1 MSDFV
6 TRLVERQAG
15 TVAMVQPRTPSMF
28 APTGSRTEPADFPV
42 VDSLLPQA
50 DANHAP
56 PASIRQGDHEGELLT
71 RTDQQERRAAA
82 PGSRPTAHAAPGSRQ
97 AESSTAPLVKNAS
110 AVVVPQPTHETL
122 APSQVSSGTIR
133 TPAPSRQMGT
143 TQPNIAGRLGS
154 APLPPTARI
163 EPPPRLVE
171 TRQVMPR
178 SSAAAPPS
186 LASGSGMGRRTQQI
200 NVAPTEPPVEVT
212 IGRIEVTAVS
222 TTPDTKRKPAT
233 RRPAMSLEDYLTR
246 RQGGRS

>member
-28 APTGSRTEPADFPV
+28 APTGSRTEPADCPV
-42 VDSLLPQA
+42 VDSLLSQA
-50 DANHAP
+50 DENHAP

-71 RTDQQERRAAA
+71 QTDQRERRPPA
-82 PGSRPTAHAAPGSRQ
+82 PVSRPTAHAAPGSRQ
-97 AESSTAPLVKNAS
+97 AESSPAPLVRNAS
-110 AVVVPQPTHETL
+110 AVVPQPIHETL
-122 APSQVSSGTIR
+122 ASPQVSSVTIR
-133 TPAPSRQMGT
+133 NPAPSRQMGT
-143 TQPNIAGRLGS
+143 TEPNIAGRLGS

-171 TRQVMPR
+171 TRQAMPR

-186 LASGSGMGRRTQQI
+186 LASGSGTGRRTQQI

-222 TTPDTKRKPAT
+222 AAPDQKRKPAT